1 VAIWSNFNT
10 YFLGDLFLKTGNLRQ
25 NIPFSKFLSQNGKFS
40 SQNKSLAQGYCLNM
54 VISKMFSLKFNY
66 FGTFF
71 SQKFF
76 V

>member
-1 VAIWSNFNT
+1 
-10 YFLGDLFLKTGNLRQ
+10 LGDLFLKTGNLWQ
-25 NIPFSKFLSQNGKFS
+25 NIPFSKFLSQNAKIS

-54 VISKMFSLKFNY
+54 VILKMFPLKFNH

-71 SQKFF
+71 SQKSF